1 MSNLDENE
9 VNEIFER
16 TKSDGLKLYKTVQ
29 SLQKISEIILI
40 AIALIGMVAGIA
52 LMEAATFIAGIVVIL
67 LTFGICYL
75 LYILQVVAINTSKVI
90 VNLAFINL
98 AILKKDEK

>member
-1 MSNLDENE
+1 MSSFNENE
-9 VNEIFER
+9 VDEIFQR

-40 AIALIGMVAGIA
+40 AIAFIGVVAGIA
-52 LMEAATFIAGIVVIL
+52 IMETATFVAGVVVIL
-67 LTFGICYL
+67 LTLGICYL
-75 LYILQVVAINTSKVI
+75 LYMLQVVAINTSKVI